1 MSDILWD
8 IGIRCLKGVG
18 ERPKG
23 LDAYVRSSRVAGV
36 DEELEGEV
44 EKVASDHKDS
54 TGGKSAH
61 SDEFFKNAKWRRRWI
76 IISLASLTAGIYGFI
91 FSKKL
96 FYWVKNREFDQQ
108 KGLKIIRISAVKER
122 MLYDL
127 KQFEARAGRPV
138 KLEFVNPDA
147 ISHNLVIIRPGTEE
161 AVGLEV
167 NRMIADPKQI
177 EIGQCIPETDAI
189 LFHTEM
195 VPPNSSETLR
205 FIAPKEPG
213 NYPYICTFPG
223 HWTIM
228 KGVMVVK

>member
-23 LDAYVRSSRVAGV
+23 LDAYVRSTRVAGV
-36 DEELEGEV
+36 DEELEGEA

-54 TGGKSAH
+54 TGEKSAH
-61 SDEFFKNAKWRRRWI
+61 SEEFFKNAQWRRRWI
-76 IISLASLTAGIYGFI
+76 IIPLASLTAGIYGFI

-108 KGLKIIRISAVKER
+108 KGLKIIRISAVKEH

-127 KQFEARAGRPV
+127 KQFEVRAGHPV

-161 AVGLEV
+161 SVGLEV

-177 EIGQCIPETDAI
+177 EIGQYIPETDAI

>member
-1 MSDILWD
+1 MWD

-36 DEELEGEV
+36 DEELEGEA

-54 TGGKSAH
+54 TGEKPAH
-61 SDEFFKNAKWRRRWI
+61 SEEFFKNAKWRRRWI
-76 IISLASLTAGIYGFI
+76 IIPLASLTAGIYGFI
-91 FSKKL
+91 FAKKL
-96 FYWVKNREFDQQ
+96 FIWAKNKQFDQQ

-127 KQFEARAGRPV
+127 KQFEVRAGQPV
-138 KLEFVNPDA
+138 KLKFVNPDA

-177 EIGQCIPETDAI
+177 EIGRYIPETDAI

-195 VPPNSSETLR
+195 VPPNSGETLR

-213 NYPYICTFPG
+213 NYPYICTFPS

>member
-23 LDAYVRSSRVAGV
+23 LDAYLRSSRVAGV
-36 DEELEGEV
+36 DEELEGEA

-61 SDEFFKNAKWRRRWI
+61 SEEFFKNAKWRRRWI
-76 IISLASLTAGIYGFI
+76 IIPLASLTAGIYGFI

-127 KQFEARAGRPV
+127 KKFEVRAGQPV

-177 EIGQCIPETDAI
+177 EIGQYIPETDAI

-195 VPPNSSETLR
+195 VPPNSGETLR
-205 FIAPKEPG
+205 FIAPRKPG

>member
-1 MSDILWD
+1 M
-8 IGIRCLKGVG
+8 
-18 ERPKG
+18 
-23 LDAYVRSSRVAGV
+23 
-36 DEELEGEV
+36 
-44 EKVASDHKDS
+44 KDS
-54 TGGKSAH
+54 TGEKSAH
-61 SDEFFKNAKWRRRWI
+61 SEEFFKNAKWRRRWI
-76 IISLASLTAGIYGFI
+76 IIPLASLTAGIYGFI

-96 FYWVKNREFDQQ
+96 FYWVKNRQFDQQ

-127 KQFEARAGRPV
+127 KQFEVRAGQPV

-161 AVGLEV
+161 SVGLEV

-177 EIGQCIPETDAI
+177 EIGQYIPETDAI

-195 VPPNSSETLR
+195 VPPNSGETLR

>member
-23 LDAYVRSSRVAGV
+23 LDAYLRSSRVAGV
-36 DEELEGEV
+36 DEELEGEA

-61 SDEFFKNAKWRRRWI
+61 SEEFFKNAKWRRRWI
-76 IISLASLTAGIYGFI
+76 IIPLASLTAGIYGFI

-96 FYWVKNREFDQQ
+96 FYWVKNKEFDQQ

-127 KQFEARAGRPV
+127 KQFEVRAGQPV

-177 EIGQCIPETDAI
+177 EIGQYIPETDAI

-195 VPPNSSETLR
+195 VPPNSGETLR
-205 FIAPKEPG
+205 FIAPRKPG

>member
-1 MSDILWD
+1 MDEK
-8 IGIRCLKGVG
+8 LKG
-18 ERPKG
+18 EAEKG
-23 LDAYVRSSRVAGV
+23 
-36 DEELEGEV
+36 
-44 EKVASDHKDS
+44 ASDHKDS
-54 TGGKSAH
+54 TGEKSAH
-61 SDEFFKNAKWRRRWI
+61 SEEFFKNAKWRRRWI
-76 IISLASLTAGIYGFI
+76 IIPLASLTAGIYGFI

-127 KQFEARAGRPV
+127 KQFEVRAGQPV

-177 EIGQCIPETDAI
+177 EIGQYIPETDAI

>member
-1 MSDILWD
+1 M
-8 IGIRCLKGVG
+8 
-18 ERPKG
+18 
-23 LDAYVRSSRVAGV
+23 
-36 DEELEGEV
+36 DEELEGEA
-44 EKVASDHKDS
+44 EKGASDHKDS
-54 TGGKSAH
+54 TREKSAH
-61 SDEFFKNAKWRRRWI
+61 SEEFFKNAQWRRRWI
-76 IISLASLTAGIYGFI
+76 IIPLASLTVGIYGFI
-91 FSKKL
+91 FAKKL
-96 FYWVKNREFDQQ
+96 FFWSKNKQFDQQ
-108 KGLKIIRISAVKER
+108 KGLKIVRISAVKER

-127 KQFEARAGRPV
+127 KQFEVRAGQPV

-147 ISHNLVIIRPGTEE
+147 ISHNLVIIRPETEE
-161 AVGLEV
+161 AVALEV
-167 NRMIADPKQI
+167 NRMIADLKQI
-177 EIGQCIPETDAI
+177 EIGQYIPETDAI

>member
-1 MSDILWD
+1 M
-8 IGIRCLKGVG
+8 
-18 ERPKG
+18 
-23 LDAYVRSSRVAGV
+23 
-36 DEELEGEV
+36 DEELEGEA
-44 EKVASDHKDS
+44 EKGVSDHKDS
-54 TGGKSAH
+54 TREKSAH
-61 SDEFFKNAKWRRRWI
+61 SEEFFKNAQWRRRWI
-76 IISLASLTAGIYGFI
+76 IIPLASLTVGIYGFI
-91 FSKKL
+91 FAKKL
-96 FYWVKNREFDQQ
+96 FFWSKNKQFDQQ

-127 KQFEARAGRPV
+127 KQFEVRAGQSV

-161 AVGLEV
+161 SVGLEV

-177 EIGQCIPETDAI
+177 EIGQYIPETDAI

>member
-1 MSDILWD
+1 MWD

-18 ERPKG
+18 EPPKG

-36 DEELEGEV
+36 DEELKGEA

-54 TGGKSAH
+54 TGEKSAH
-61 SDEFFKNAKWRRRWI
+61 SEEFFKNAQWRRRWI
-76 IISLASLTAGIYGFI
+76 IIPLASLTAGIYGFI

-127 KQFEARAGRPV
+127 KQFEVRAGRPV

-177 EIGQCIPETDAI
+177 EIGQYIPETDAI

>member
-1 MSDILWD
+1 M
-8 IGIRCLKGVG
+8 
-18 ERPKG
+18 
-23 LDAYVRSSRVAGV
+23 
-36 DEELEGEV
+36 DEELEGEA

-54 TGGKSAH
+54 TREKSVH
-61 SDEFFKNAKWRRRWI
+61 SEEFLKNAKWRRRWI
-76 IISLASLTAGIYGFI
+76 IIPLASLTAGIYSFI

-96 FYWVKNREFDQQ
+96 FYWVKKKQFDQQ
-108 KGLKIIRISAVKER
+108 KGLKIMRISAVKER
-122 MLYDL
+122 MLYDP
-127 KQFEARAGRPV
+127 KQFEVRAGQPI

-161 AVGLEV
+161 SVGLEV

-177 EIGQCIPETDAI
+177 EIGQYIPETDAI

>member
-1 MSDILWD
+1 
-8 IGIRCLKGVG
+8 
-18 ERPKG
+18 
-23 LDAYVRSSRVAGV
+23 
-36 DEELEGEV
+36 
-44 EKVASDHKDS
+44 
-54 TGGKSAH
+54 
-61 SDEFFKNAKWRRRWI
+61 
-76 IISLASLTAGIYGFI
+76 
-91 FSKKL
+91 
-96 FYWVKNREFDQQ
+96 VKNREFDQQ

-127 KQFEARAGRPV
+127 KQFEVRAGQPV

-161 AVGLEV
+161 SVGLEV

-177 EIGQCIPETDAI
+177 EIGQYIPETDAI

>member
-36 DEELEGEV
+36 DEELEGEA

-61 SDEFFKNAKWRRRWI
+61 SEEFFKNAKWRRRWI
-76 IISLASLTAGIYGFI
+76 IIPLASLTAGIYGFI
-91 FSKKL
+91 FAKKI
-96 FYWVKNREFDQQ
+96 FFWAKNKQFDQQ
-108 KGLKIIRISAVKER
+108 KGLKIMRISAVKER

-127 KQFEARAGRPV
+127 KQFEVRAGQPV

-177 EIGQCIPETDAI
+177 EIGQYIPETDAI

-205 FIAPKEPG
+205 FIAPREPG

>member
-1 MSDILWD
+1 LWD

-36 DEELEGEV
+36 DEELEGEA

-61 SDEFFKNAKWRRRWI
+61 SEEFFKNAKWRRRWI
-76 IISLASLTAGIYGFI
+76 IIPLASLTAGIYGFI
-91 FSKKL
+91 FAKKL
-96 FYWVKNREFDQQ
+96 FFWAKNKQFDQQ

-127 KQFEARAGRPV
+127 KQFEVRAGQPV

-177 EIGQCIPETDAI
+177 EIGQYIPETDAI

-195 VPPNSSETLR
+195 VPPNSGETLR
-205 FIAPKEPG
+205 FIAPRKPG

>member
-1 MSDILWD
+1 MWD

-23 LDAYVRSSRVAGV
+23 LDAYVCSSKVAGV
-36 DEELEGEV
+36 DEELEGEA

-54 TGGKSAH
+54 TGEKSAH
-61 SDEFFKNAKWRRRWI
+61 SEEFFKNAKWRRRWI
-76 IISLASLTAGIYGFI
+76 IIPLASLTAGIYGFI

-96 FYWVKNREFDQQ
+96 FYWAKNKQFDQQ
-108 KGLKIIRISAVKER
+108 KGLKIVRISAVKER

-127 KQFEARAGRPV
+127 KQFEVRAGQPV

-161 AVGLEV
+161 SVGLEV

-177 EIGQCIPETDAI
+177 EIGQYIPETDAI

-223 HWTIM
+223 HFAM
-228 KGVMVVK
+228 MRGVLKIK

>member
-1 MSDILWD
+1 M
-8 IGIRCLKGVG
+8 
-18 ERPKG
+18 
-23 LDAYVRSSRVAGV
+23 
-36 DEELEGEV
+36 DEELEGEA
-44 EKVASDHKDS
+44 EKGASDHKDS
-54 TGGKSAH
+54 TREKSAH
-61 SDEFFKNAKWRRRWI
+61 SEEFFKNAQWRRRWI
-76 IISLASLTAGIYGFI
+76 IIPLASLTVGIYGFI
-91 FSKKL
+91 FAKKL
-96 FYWVKNREFDQQ
+96 FFWSKNKQFDQQ

-127 KQFEARAGRPV
+127 KQFEVRVGQSV

-161 AVGLEV
+161 SVGLEV

-177 EIGQCIPETDAI
+177 EIGQYIPETDAI

>member
-1 MSDILWD
+1 MWE

-18 ERPKG
+18 ERGKG
-23 LDAYVRSSRVAGV
+23 LDAYVCSSRVAGV

-76 IISLASLTAGIYGFI
+76 IIPLASLTAGIYGFI
-91 FSKKL
+91 FAKKI
-96 FYWVKNREFDQQ
+96 FFWAKNKQFDQQ
-108 KGLKIIRISAVKER
+108 KGLKIMRISAVKER

-127 KQFEARAGRPV
+127 KQFEIRAGRPV

-147 ISHNLVIIRPGTEE
+147 ISHNLLIIRPGTEE

-167 NRMIADPKQI
+167 NRIIADPKQI
-177 EIGQCIPETDAI
+177 EIGQYIPETHAI

>member
-1 MSDILWD
+1 M
-8 IGIRCLKGVG
+8 
-18 ERPKG
+18 
-23 LDAYVRSSRVAGV
+23 
-36 DEELEGEV
+36 DEELEGEA
-44 EKVASDHKDS
+44 EKGVSDHKDS
-54 TGGKSAH
+54 TREKSAH
-61 SDEFFKNAKWRRRWI
+61 SEEFFKNAQWRRRWI
-76 IISLASLTAGIYGFI
+76 IIPLASLTVGIYGFI
-91 FSKKL
+91 FAKKL
-96 FYWVKNREFDQQ
+96 FFWSKNKQFDQQ

-127 KQFEARAGRPV
+127 KQFEVRVGQSV

-161 AVGLEV
+161 SVGLEV

-177 EIGQCIPETDAI
+177 EIGQYIPETDAI

>member
-1 MSDILWD
+1 M
-8 IGIRCLKGVG
+8 
-18 ERPKG
+18 
-23 LDAYVRSSRVAGV
+23 
-36 DEELEGEV
+36 DEELEGEA

-54 TGGKSAH
+54 TGEKSVH
-61 SDEFFKNAKWRRRWI
+61 SEEFFKNARWRRRWI
-76 IISLASLTAGIYGFI
+76 IIPLASLTVGIYGFI

-96 FYWVKNREFDQQ
+96 FYWAKNREFDQQ

-127 KQFEARAGRPV
+127 KQFEVRAGQSV

-167 NRMIADPKQI
+167 NRMIADPMQI
-177 EIGQCIPETDAI
+177 EIGRYIPETDAI

>member
-1 MSDILWD
+1 M
-8 IGIRCLKGVG
+8 
-18 ERPKG
+18 
-23 LDAYVRSSRVAGV
+23 
-36 DEELEGEV
+36 DEELEGEA
-44 EKVASDHKDS
+44 EKGVSDHKDS
-54 TGGKSAH
+54 TREKSAH
-61 SDEFFKNAKWRRRWI
+61 SEEFFKNAQWRRRWI
-76 IISLASLTAGIYGFI
+76 IIPLASLTVGIYGFI
-91 FSKKL
+91 FAKKL
-96 FYWVKNREFDQQ
+96 FFWSKNKQFDQQ

-127 KQFEARAGRPV
+127 KQFEVRAGQPV

-147 ISHNLVIIRPGTEE
+147 ISHNLVIIRPETEE
-161 AVGLEV
+161 AVALEV
-167 NRMIADPKQI
+167 NRMIADLKQI
-177 EIGQCIPETDAI
+177 EIGQYIPETDAI

>member
-18 ERPKG
+18 EPPKG

-36 DEELEGEV
+36 DEELKGEA

-54 TGGKSAH
+54 TGEKSAH
-61 SDEFFKNAKWRRRWI
+61 SEEFFKNAQWRRRWI
-76 IISLASLTAGIYGFI
+76 IIPLASLTAGIYGFI

-127 KQFEARAGRPV
+127 KQFEVRAGRPV

-177 EIGQCIPETDAI
+177 EIGQYIPETDAI

>member
-1 MSDILWD
+1 M
-8 IGIRCLKGVG
+8 
-18 ERPKG
+18 
-23 LDAYVRSSRVAGV
+23 
-36 DEELEGEV
+36 DEELEGEA
-44 EKVASDHKDS
+44 EKGASDHKDS
-54 TGGKSAH
+54 TREKSAH
-61 SDEFFKNAKWRRRWI
+61 SEEFFKNAQWRRRWI
-76 IISLASLTAGIYGFI
+76 IIPLASLTVGIYGFI
-91 FSKKL
+91 FAKKL
-96 FYWVKNREFDQQ
+96 FFWSKNKQFDQQ
-108 KGLKIIRISAVKER
+108 KGLKIVRISAVKER

-127 KQFEARAGRPV
+127 KQFEVRAGQSV

-147 ISHNLVIIRPGTEE
+147 ISHNLVIIRPGTEQ

-177 EIGQCIPETDAI
+177 KIGRYIPETDAI

>member
-1 MSDILWD
+1 MWD

-23 LDAYVRSSRVAGV
+23 LDAYVRSTRVAGV
-36 DEELEGEV
+36 DEELEGEA
-44 EKVASDHKDS
+44 EKGASDHKDS
-54 TGGKSAH
+54 TREKSAH
-61 SDEFFKNAKWRRRWI
+61 SEEFFKNAQWRRRWI
-76 IISLASLTAGIYGFI
+76 IIPLASLTAGIYGFI

-127 KQFEARAGRPV
+127 KQFEVRAGQSV

-161 AVGLEV
+161 SVGLEV

-177 EIGQCIPETDAI
+177 EIGQYIPETDAI

>member
-1 MSDILWD
+1 M
-8 IGIRCLKGVG
+8 
-18 ERPKG
+18 
-23 LDAYVRSSRVAGV
+23 
-36 DEELEGEV
+36 DEELEGEA
-44 EKVASDHKDS
+44 EKGASDHKDS
-54 TGGKSAH
+54 TREKSAH
-61 SDEFFKNAKWRRRWI
+61 SEEFFKNAQWRRRWI
-76 IISLASLTAGIYGFI
+76 IIPLASLTVGIYGFI
-91 FSKKL
+91 FAKKL
-96 FYWVKNREFDQQ
+96 FFWSKNKQFDQQ

-127 KQFEARAGRPV
+127 KQFEVRAGQSV

-147 ISHNLVIIRPGTEE
+147 ISHNLVIIRPETEE
-161 AVGLEV
+161 AVALEV

-177 EIGQCIPETDAI
+177 EIGQYIPETDAI

-205 FIAPKEPG
+205 FIAPREPG

>member
-1 MSDILWD
+1 MELVE
-8 IGIRCLKGVG
+8 RVG
-18 ERPKG
+18 DRPKG
-23 LDAYVRSSRVAGV
+23 LDAYVCSSRVAGV
-36 DEELEGEV
+36 DEELEEEA

-54 TGGKSAH
+54 TGEKPAH
-61 SDEFFKNAKWRRRWI
+61 SEEFFKNAKWRRRWI
-76 IISLASLTAGIYGFI
+76 IIPLASLTAGIYGFN

-96 FYWVKNREFDQQ
+96 FYWAKNRQFDQQ
-108 KGLKIIRISAVKER
+108 KGLKFIRISAVKER

-127 KQFEARAGRPV
+127 KQFEVRAGQPV

-167 NRMIADPKQI
+167 NRMIADPRQI
-177 EIGQCIPETDAI
+177 EIGQYVPETDAI

-195 VPPNSSETLR
+195 VPPNSDETLR

-223 HWTIM
+223 HWMIM